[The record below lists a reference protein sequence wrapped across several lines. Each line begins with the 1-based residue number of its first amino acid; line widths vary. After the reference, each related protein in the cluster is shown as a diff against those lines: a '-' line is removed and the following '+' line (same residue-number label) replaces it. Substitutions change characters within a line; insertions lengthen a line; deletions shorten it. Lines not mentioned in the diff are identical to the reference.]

1 MFRLVGLVLLLVL
14 LVGHMELLLGVVRLL
29 PPVDSDSGSCSC
41 SDNGSDSDNDLRFLG
56 VLLLLLLQPLLLPL
70 LPSLL

>member
-14 LVGHMELLLGVVRLL
+14 LVGHMELLLVVVRLL

-56 VLLLLLLQPLLLPL
+56 VLLLLLQPLLLPL